1 MDFDKE
7 IKRIRRKYVDTGY
20 PKYVTENTIKNFNTK
35 NDELIIPPLF
45 DERKQITIHLLFSS
59 KNEKYSAYFFNKLV
73 SFTSGKVMI
82 NVVWNTRKIQ
92 TLFLLYDNVQH
103 LSCVIYKGICSCG
116 ETYVSET
123 TRNCR
128 IKWDGHNDVNM
139 NTEPA
144 KHLAGNIEHEFSWYV
159 LTRALKNALKRII
172 LEAYFIK
179 LIVPSLKE

>member
-1 MDFDKE
+1 MAFDKE
-7 IKRIRRKYVDTGY
+7 IERIRRKYIDTGY

-45 DERKQITIHLLFSS
+45 DERKQVTIHLLFSS
-59 KNEKYSAYFFNKLV
+59 KNEKYSAYFLKKLV
-73 SFTSGKVMI
+73 SFTSGKVKI

-128 IKWDGHNDVNM
+128 IKWDEHNDVNK

-159 LTRALKNALKRII
+159 LTRALTNTLKKNNSGSIFYKINCPI
-172 LEAYFIK
+172 
-179 LIVPSLKE
+179 S